1 MTIDKENQISLS
13 ARLCRLP
20 KQELVNCQK
29 SQLDVDFLLEEVQTE
44 GPVDQDIGD
53 GIEQRGKLV
62 AEDAAIAGV
71 VEKLVYA
78 GVAQQIIDA
87 EGYEQ
92 QV

>member
-1 MTIDKENQISLS
+1 MTRKIKSPCPLGFAVCLS
-13 ARLCRLP
+13 KNSSTR
-20 KQELVNCQK
+20 QK
-29 SQLDVDFLLEEVQTE
+29 SQLDVDLLLEEVQTE

-62 AEDAAIAGV
+62 AEDAAIACV
-71 VEKLVYA
+71 VEELVDA